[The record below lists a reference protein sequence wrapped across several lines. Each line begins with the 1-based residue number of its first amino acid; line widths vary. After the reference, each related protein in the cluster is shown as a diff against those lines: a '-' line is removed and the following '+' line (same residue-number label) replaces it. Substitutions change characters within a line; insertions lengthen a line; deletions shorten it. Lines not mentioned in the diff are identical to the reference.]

1 MKSPHA
7 IGLPPGSPQ
16 SLSNSLEDVLLV
28 GLTFST
34 KFNLCT
40 RKYLDTQSIAKAREP
55 TFNNTKRPLHDVPR
69 QDVCRVVSLLCGR
82 NRCRYWSQ
90 QVRLWRVSGIA
101 EQVPATKLAG
111 LEARAESAV
120 GENRGVMRRSVPS
133 RYDVAEL
140 QIWRRDGLDV
150 QRKVPFSVPE
160 EFRVISARRLHWDM
174 RAVNG
179 SDNSWKLSNVVEA
192 THDLGLLRT
201 RTGTANDICGEPG
214 DGLRHPSDHNAAG
227 CLADAVQ
234 VPYIHLHVYTH
245 AHYNLPDKASP
256 GETGSASRVTQT
268 EIVYKVTHLYNVFPI
283 AAWSSLMTMHWLFS
297 HQVYSKRWSLFQW
310 KNVASIQYALYFYSV
325 STDGLSSGC
334 VSIIQK
340 TSVDQLKKSHE

>member
-1 MKSPHA
+1 MCAALYRCSAAVIGVDIGVSRYGFDGYPASPSKYPRPNSPDSKRAQSRLWAKIVASCADPYHRDTTLLNFRSDDETAWTFSEKYPFLFLKSSA
-7 IGLPPGSPQ
+7 SSPPGDCTGTCVQ
-16 SLSNSLEDVLLV
+16 SMAPIIPGNW
-28 GLTFST
+28 
-34 KFNLCT
+34 
-40 RKYLDTQSIAKAREP
+40 A
-55 TFNNTKRPLHDVPR
+55 
-69 QDVCRVVSLLCGR
+69 
-82 NRCRYWSQ
+82 
-90 QVRLWRVSGIA
+90 
-101 EQVPATKLAG
+101 
-111 LEARAESAV
+111 
-120 GENRGVMRRSVPS
+120 M
-133 RYDVAEL
+133 
-140 QIWRRDGLDV
+140 
-150 QRKVPFSVPE
+150 
-160 EFRVISARRLHWDM
+160 
-174 RAVNG
+174 
-179 SDNSWKLSNVVEA
+179 SWKPRM
-192 THDLGLLRT
+192 TGLLRT

-245 AHYNLPDKASP
+245 AHYNLPDNLPDKASP